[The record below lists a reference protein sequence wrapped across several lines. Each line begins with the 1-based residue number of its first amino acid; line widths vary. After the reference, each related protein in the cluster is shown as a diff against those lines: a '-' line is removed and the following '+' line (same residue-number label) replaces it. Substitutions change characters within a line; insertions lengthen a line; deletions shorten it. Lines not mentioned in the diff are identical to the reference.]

1 MEKTLTA
8 AAASEEVR
16 GLFWEV
22 VNLRDSLRHCG
33 NPGLELLAFRLHALL
48 PELEKLHGVT
58 VNLIELE
65 GKK

>member
-1 MEKTLTA
+1 MERKITA

-48 PELEKLHGVT
+48 PELEKLHQVT
-58 VNLIELE
+58 LNLIELE
-65 GKK
+65 GEK